1 MFGYPEMVTS
11 GLRTCAVLGGVLALA
26 GCTTGVHTADD
37 GRVDVTV
44 TTTHAADLLRT
55 VGGAHVDVTALMG
68 PGVDPHLY
76 RAGQG
81 DVRALVDADL
91 VVYHGL
97 FLEGRMEEVLEA
109 GALDRVIA
117 LADALPTDALL
128 ASADHAGQYDPHV
141 WFDPE
146 LWVQVVEPVV
156 EELGQIAP
164 EHADDF
170 AAGGR
175 AYVEEALAAHAE
187 AAELLDAVPEGRRV
201 LVTSHDAFGYLG
213 RAYGLEV
220 RGVQGL
226 STQDEAGVAD
236 VRRLVDLL
244 VERQVPALFTESSV
258 SPASIEA
265 VREAAADRG
274 WEVEVPEQGLYS
286 DALGEP
292 GTPEASYAG
301 MLLANAETIATALG
315 GP

>member
-1 MFGYPEMVTS
+1 MSS
-11 GLRTCAVLGGVLALA
+11 GTRRRAVLAAVVLVLSACSATA
-26 GCTTGVHTADD
+26 GSEDD

-44 TTTHAADLLRT
+44 TTTHAADLVRT
-55 VGGAHVDVTALMG
+55 VGGAHVEVTALMG

-76 RAGQG
+76 RASQG

-109 GALDRVIA
+109 GALDRVLA
-117 LADALPTDALL
+117 LTDALPTDALL
-128 ASADHAGQYDPHV
+128 ASADYPGQHDPHV
-141 WFDPE
+141 WSDPE
-146 LWVQVVEPVV
+146 LWVQVVGPVV
-156 EELGQIAP
+156 EELSDIAP
-164 EHADDF
+164 EHAEDF

-175 AYVEEALAAHAE
+175 AYVDGALAAHAE
-187 AAELLDAVPEGRRV
+187 AAELLSTVPERRRV

-213 RAYGLEV
+213 RAYGLDV

-226 STQDEAGVAD
+226 STEDEAGVAD
-236 VRRLVDLL
+236 VRELVDLL

-274 WEVEVPEQGLYS
+274 WEVHVPERGLYS

-292 GTPEASYAG
+292 GTPTGSYAG
-301 MLLANAETIATALG
+301 MLLTNAETIATALEG
-315 GP
+315 S

>member
-1 MFGYPEMVTS
+1 MSS
-11 GLRTCAVLGGVLALA
+11 GTRNRVALA
-26 GCTTGVHTADD
+26 AGLVLLAAACAGPAGGADD

-44 TTTHAADLLRT
+44 TTTHAADLLRA
-55 VGGAHVDVTALMG
+55 VGGAHVEVTALMG

-76 RAGQG
+76 RASQG
-81 DVRALVDADL
+81 DVRALVEADL

-109 GALDRVIA
+109 GALERVLA
-117 LADALPTDALL
+117 LTDTLPRAQLL
-128 ASADHAGQYDPHV
+128 ASADHADQHDPHV

-146 LWVQVVEPVV
+146 LWVQVVDPVV
-156 EELGQIAP
+156 AELSEIAP
-164 EHADDF
+164 EHAADF

-187 AAELLDAVPEGRRV
+187 ATELLAAVPERRRL

-226 STQDEAGVAD
+226 STEDEAGVAD
-236 VRRLVDLL
+236 VRGLVDLL

-274 WEVEVPEQGLYS
+274 WQVHLPERGLYS
-286 DALGEP
+286 DALGAP
-292 GTPEASYAG
+292 GTPTGSYAG

-315 GP
+315 GS

>member
-1 MFGYPEMVTS
+1 MSSGTRNLVAVAS
-11 GLRTCAVLGGVLALA
+11 GLMLLAACAGPADG
-26 GCTTGVHTADD
+26 TDD
-37 GRVDVTV
+37 GRVSVTV

-55 VGGAHVDVTALMG
+55 VGGPHVEVTALMG

-76 RAGQG
+76 RASQG
-81 DVRALVDADL
+81 DVHALVEADL

-109 GALDRVIA
+109 GALERVLA
-117 LADALPTDALL
+117 LTDALPEDALL
-128 ASADHAGQYDPHV
+128 ASSDYADQYDPHV

-146 LWVQVVEPVV
+146 LWVHVVDPVV
-156 EELGQIAP
+156 EELSEIAP
-164 EHADDF
+164 EHAADF

-175 AYVEEALAAHAE
+175 EYVEDVLAAHAE
-187 AAELLDAVPEGRRV
+187 ASALLATVPPRSRV

-226 STQDEAGVAD
+226 STEDEAGVAD
-236 VRRLVDLL
+236 VRDLVDLL

-274 WEVEVPEQGLYS
+274 WEVHVPEEGLYS

-292 GTPEASYAG
+292 GSPTGTYAG
-301 MLLANAETIATALG
+301 MLRANAATIATALG
-315 GP
+315 GS

>member
-1 MFGYPEMVTS
+1 MLLAACTGP
-11 GLRTCAVLGGVLALA
+11 AGG
-26 GCTTGVHTADD
+26 ADD
-37 GRVDVTV
+37 GRVRVTV
-44 TTTHAADLLRT
+44 TTTHAADLVRA
-55 VGGAHVDVTALMG
+55 VGGAHVEVTALMG

-109 GALDRVIA
+109 GALERVLA
-117 LADALPTDALL
+117 LTDALPPDALL
-128 ASADHAGQYDPHV
+128 ASADHPDQYDPHV

-146 LWVQVVEPVV
+146 LWVQVVDPLV
-156 EELGQIAP
+156 EELTEIAP
-164 EHADDF
+164 EHAETF

-175 AYVEEALAAHAE
+175 EYVEDALDAHAE
-187 AAELLDAVPEGRRV
+187 AAELLGAVPEQRRV

-226 STQDEAGVAD
+226 STEDEAGVAD

-265 VREAAADRG
+265 VRAAAADRG
-274 WEVEVPEQGLYS
+274 WDVHVPEQGLYS

-292 GTPEASYAG
+292 GTPTGSYAG
-301 MLLANAETIATALG
+301 MLRANAETVATALG
-315 GP
+315 GS

>member
-1 MFGYPEMVTS
+1 MSSGARNRVLVTA
-11 GLRTCAVLGGVLALA
+11 GLVLLAACAGPAGGA
-26 GCTTGVHTADD
+26 HDE
-37 GRVDVTV
+37 RVDVTV
-44 TTTHAADLLRT
+44 TTTHAADLLRA
-55 VGGAHVDVTALMG
+55 VGGAHVEVTALMG

-76 RAGQG
+76 RASQG
-81 DVRALVDADL
+81 DVRALVAADL

-109 GALDRVIA
+109 GALDRVLA
-117 LADALPTDALL
+117 LTDALPTDALL
-128 ASADHAGQYDPHV
+128 ASTDHPGQHDPHV

-146 LWVQVVEPVV
+146 LWVRVVDPVV
-156 EELGQIAP
+156 AELSAIAP
-164 EHADDF
+164 EHAADF
-170 AAGGR
+170 ATGGR
-175 AYVEEALAAHAE
+175 EYVEEALAAHAR
-187 AAELLDAVPEGRRV
+187 AAELLAAVPAQRRV

-226 STQDEAGVAD
+226 STEDEAGVAD

-265 VREAAADRG
+265 VQEAAADRG
-274 WEVEVPEQGLYS
+274 WPVRVPEQGLYS
-286 DALGEP
+286 DALGAP
-292 GTPEASYAG
+292 GTPTGSYAG
-301 MLLANAETIATALG
+301 VLLANAETIAAALG

>member
-1 MFGYPEMVTS
+1 MSS
-11 GLRTCAVLGGVLALA
+11 GIRRIAAVAALLVLGACSATA
-26 GCTTGVHTADD
+26 GADD

-44 TTTHAADLLRT
+44 TTTHAADLLRA

-76 RAGQG
+76 RASQG
-81 DVRALVDADL
+81 DVRALVEADL

-109 GALDRVIA
+109 GALERVLA
-117 LADALPTDALL
+117 LTDTLPTGALL
-128 ASADHAGQYDPHV
+128 ASADYADQYDPHV

-146 LWVQVVEPVV
+146 LWVQVVDPVV
-156 EELGQIAP
+156 AELSDIAP
-164 EHADDF
+164 EHAADF
-170 AAGGR
+170 AAGGQ

-187 AAELLDAVPEGRRV
+187 ASELLAAVPERRRV
-201 LVTSHDAFGYLG
+201 LVTSHDAFRYLG

-226 STQDEAGVAD
+226 STEDEAGVAD
-236 VRRLVDLL
+236 VRGLVDLL

-274 WEVEVPEQGLYS
+274 WQVHLPERGLYS
-286 DALGEP
+286 DALGAP
-292 GTPEASYAG
+292 GTPTGTYAG

-315 GP
+315 GS

>member
-1 MFGYPEMVTS
+1 MSS
-11 GLRTCAVLGGVLALA
+11 GTRNCVAATVALTLLTACVGGGA
-26 GCTTGVHTADD
+26 TPDD
-37 GRVDVTV
+37 GRVNVTA
-44 TTTHAADLLRT
+44 TTTHAADLLRA
-55 VGGAHVDVTALMG
+55 VGGPHIEVTALMG

-76 RAGQG
+76 RASQG

-109 GALDRVIA
+109 GALERVIA
-117 LADALPTDALL
+117 LTDALPTDALL
-128 ASADHAGQYDPHV
+128 ASADHPGQYDPHV

-146 LWVQVVEPVV
+146 LWVQVVDPVV
-156 EELGQIAP
+156 EELREIAP

-226 STQDEAGVAD
+226 STEDEAGVAD
-236 VRRLVDLL
+236 VRGLVDLL

-274 WEVEVPEQGLYS
+274 WRVHVPEQGLYS

-292 GTPEASYAG
+292 GTPTGSYSG
-301 MLLANAETIATALG
+301 VLLANAETVATALG
-315 GP
+315 GS